1 MNRYSFLTK
10 LVTDKFKLYT
20 SYLKKGFPVGGD
32 PTGTVSQDSTVI
44 FPNPWEKVTPT
55 NIFSQIWK

>member
-1 MNRYSFLTK
+1 M
-10 LVTDKFKLYT
+10 YT